1 MAHFKFADYF
11 LENIR
16 DHQQTIG
23 SIAVLQTMIEKA
35 VSEMT
40 NSLNAGQ
47 KLIFCGNGGSAAD
60 SQHLAAE
67 FTGRFTAERKPLAA
81 LALTTDSSALTCIGN
96 DYSFDDVFSRQ
107 LAALG
112 KSGDTL
118 VAISTSGN
126 SANVVKAVQVAKE
139 MGIYTIGMLGK
150 DGGKLSSLCHLNLLV
165 PSTNTAR
172 IQEAHILIGHILCG
186 AVERSLGL
194 INYKTL

>member
-1 MAHFKFADYF
+1 M
-11 LENIR
+11 
-16 DHQQTIG
+16 
-23 SIAVLQTMIEKA
+23 
-35 VSEMT
+35 
-40 NSLNAGQ
+40 
-47 KLIFCGNGGSAAD
+47 FCGNGGSAAD

-194 INYKTL
+194 VNNKNL

>member
-1 MAHFKFADYF
+1 M
-11 LENIR
+11 

-23 SIAVLQTMIEKA
+23 SIAVLQNMIEKA

-47 KLIFCGNGGSAAD
+47 KLMFCGNGGSAAD

-194 INYKTL
+194 VNNKNL

>member
-1 MAHFKFADYF
+1 
-11 LENIR
+11 
-16 DHQQTIG
+16 
-23 SIAVLQTMIEKA
+23 MIEKA

-150 DGGKLSSLCHLNLLV
+150 DGGKLSAMCNLNLLV

-186 AVERSLGL
+186 AVERRLGL
-194 INYKTL
+194 VNNKTL

>member
-11 LENIR
+11 SENIM

-23 SIAVLQTMIEKA
+23 SIAALQTMIEKA

-40 NSLNAGQ
+40 CSLNAGQ

-81 LALTTDSSALTCIGN
+81 LALTTDSSALTCISN

-150 DGGKLSSLCHLNLLV
+150 DGGKLSALCHLNLLV
-165 PSTNTAR
+165 PSSNTAR

-194 INYKTL
+194 INNKTL

>member
-11 LENIR
+11 SENIM

-40 NSLNAGQ
+40 CSLNAGQ

-150 DGGKLSSLCHLNLLV
+150 DGGKLSSLCHLNILV

-194 INYKTL
+194 VNNKNL

>member
-1 MAHFKFADYF
+1 MAHFKIADYF
-11 LENIR
+11 SENIM
-16 DHQQTIG
+16 DHQQTIS
-23 SIAVLQTMIEKA
+23 SIAVLQNMIEKA

-40 NSLNAGQ
+40 NSLNAGK

-194 INYKTL
+194 VNNKNL